1 MSRVVLGV
9 SGGIAAYKACEVLRR
24 LREAGH
30 DVTVVPTEN
39 ALRFVGETT
48 FAALSGRPVASDVF
62 TEASSI
68 PHVRLGREADLVVV
82 APATADLLARQAA
95 GRADDLLTNVLLT
108 ATCPVLVCPAMHT
121 EMWLHPATQHNVS
134 VLRDRGVVVLDPAS
148 GRLAGADSGV
158 GRLPEPAEI
167 VGVAES
173 LLSPDVAARVSSR
186 DLTGLH
192 VVVSAGGTHEEID
205 PVRYI
210 GNASSG
216 RMGVE
221 IARAASLR
229 GARVT
234 LVAAHLEVLPP
245 SSVEVRTVV
254 STGDLA
260 TVMADA
266 AAAADVVVM
275 AAAPADF
282 TPRSTSGTKIKKSG
296 DEGLSLDLVQTPDV
310 LAGLTRTRPP
320 GQTIVGFAAETI
332 DDEAALVSAG
342 RAKLALKG
350 ADLLVV
356 NDVSDGKVFGMPDTS
371 VLVLDAAGVRDRV
384 AAGKAVVAHRLLDAV
399 LQHRATAT

>member
-167 VGVAES
+167 V
-173 LLSPDVAARVSSR
+173 
-186 DLTGLH
+186 
-192 VVVSAGGTHEEID
+192 
-205 PVRYI
+205 
-210 GNASSG
+210 
-216 RMGVE
+216 
-221 IARAASLR
+221 
-229 GARVT
+229 
-234 LVAAHLEVLPP
+234 
-245 SSVEVRTVV
+245 
-254 STGDLA
+254 
-260 TVMADA
+260 
-266 AAAADVVVM
+266 
-275 AAAPADF
+275 
-282 TPRSTSGTKIKKSG
+282 
-296 DEGLSLDLVQTPDV
+296 
-310 LAGLTRTRPP
+310 
-320 GQTIVGFAAETI
+320 
-332 DDEAALVSAG
+332 
-342 RAKLALKG
+342 
-350 ADLLVV
+350 
-356 NDVSDGKVFGMPDTS
+356 
-371 VLVLDAAGVRDRV
+371 
-384 AAGKAVVAHRLLDAV
+384 
-399 LQHRATAT
+399 